1 MKSKIQLLALIMVL
15 NSCIEEN
22 ANNYQEV
29 RLNSF
34 SIVIPENWK
43 QLKVNGI
50 DSSVDAFLTKKND
63 TILFDYG
70 KYSSKI
76 DNVVNVSD
84 INEKRE
90 LDSLGFP
97 TKEMFFSKIPDIDK
111 NQGTFHREY
120 FYYEE
125 IDGKMAKIQVPKH
138 IGQGFTKIYFD
149 DINGKTLSIRSK
161 NLDSTEQFELLKSF
175 KTLKFQ

>member
-1 MKSKIQLLALIMVL
+1 MKSKIQLLVLIMVL
-15 NSCIEEN
+15 NSCIKEDVN
-22 ANNYQEV
+22 DYKEV
-29 RLNSF
+29 DLNSF

-70 KYSSKI
+70 KYSSKM
-76 DNVVNVSD
+76 DDVVNVSGID
-84 INEKRE
+84 EKRK

-97 TKEMFFSKIPDIDK
+97 TKEMFFSKTPNIDK

-120 FYYEE
+120 FYYEK
-125 IDGKMAKIQVPKH
+125 IDGKTAKIQVPKR

-161 NLDSTEQFELLKSF
+161 NLDSIEQSELLKSF
-175 KTLKFQ
+175 KTVKFQ